1 MSQISLSDRTLQT
14 KVAWEVS
21 SATDSQRGVGLSVIT
36 QYCHQAPFY
45 KWLVGEAGMS
55 KQGDIL
61 ASGELSL
68 LTATRLRED
77 SCVFI
82 QYGDQHCLAFS
93 RFSQT
98 WCPGRPLSPRHHLAP
113 GTVQRQEPALSEDSL
128 NESTGTK
135 QCTAQG
141 RHRNP
146 SQACTSGEFRHLE
159 KPSRTQR

>member
-14 KVAWEVS
+14 KVAGEGSWFFCY
-21 SATDSQRGVGLSVIT
+21 DSILPPKLHPANVT
-36 QYCHQAPFY
+36 N
-45 KWLVGEAGMS
+45 VGEAGMS

-68 LTATRLRED
+68 LTVTRVRED

-82 QYGDQHCLAFS
+82 QYGDQHFLAFS

-113 GTVQRQEPALSEDSL
+113 STVQTQEPALSEGSL
-128 NESTGTK
+128 NESKGTR

-146 SQACTSGEFRHLE
+146 SQACMSGEFRHLE